1 MSNFVVSM
9 AFAVGA
15 VMAAGWAANSIAGF
29 WYTIMSI
36 AMIGLSLLYMA
47 QGIVE
52 IVDDMHYRRR
62 KIHKPYNNT
71 VKSNRKV
78 G

>member
-1 MSNFVVSM
+1 MSNFVFSM

-15 VMAAGWAANSIAGF
+15 VMAAGWAANSIADF

-36 AMIGLSLLYMA
+36 AMLGLSLLYMA
-47 QGIVE
+47 QGIME
-52 IVDDMHYRRR
+52 LVDEMHYRRR
-62 KIHKPYNNT
+62 KIHKPYSNT
-71 VKSNRKV
+71 VKGNRKA

>member
-1 MSNFVVSM
+1 MSNFTLSM

-15 VMAAGWAANSIAGF
+15 VMAAGWAANSNAGF

-36 AMIGLSLLYMA
+36 CMLGLSLMYMA
-47 QGIVE
+47 TGIVDL
-52 IVDDMHYRRR
+52 VDEMHYRRR
-62 KIHKPYNNT
+62 KIHKPYSNT
-71 VKSNRKV
+71 VKSNRKA